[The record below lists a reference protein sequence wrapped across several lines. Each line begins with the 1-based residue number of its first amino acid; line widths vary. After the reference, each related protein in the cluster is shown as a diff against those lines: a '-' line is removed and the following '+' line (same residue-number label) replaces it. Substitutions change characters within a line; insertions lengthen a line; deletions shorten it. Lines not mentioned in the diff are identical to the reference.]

1 VTVQYG
7 EPTTFERVEAPTR
20 EQSAEAAQEIFNRV
34 RDMYVGLEENNRWDI
49 VKRLRKGLPVPKV
62 EAPIE
67 TQPR

>member
-1 VTVQYG
+1 
-7 EPTTFERVEAPTR
+7 
-20 EQSAEAAQEIFNRV
+20 
-34 RDMYVGLEENNRWDI
+34 MYVGLEENNRWDI